1 MSPAAND
8 SDPNRNGERCVRA
21 VVSGRV
27 QGVFF
32 RAATADRAV
41 ELGLR
46 GYVRNLPDGRVEVVA
61 EGNPTAVEALLAFC
75 RTGPPSARVERVDVD
90 EKPPGSSG
98 EKAAFRVR
106 H

>member
-1 MSPAAND
+1 MGPATND
-8 SDPNRNGERCVRA
+8 GETNRNGERCVRA

-27 QGVFF
+27 QGVFY
-32 RAATADRAV
+32 RASTAERAV

-61 EGNPTAVEALLAFC
+61 EGNPTAVEALLTFC
-75 RTGPPSARVERVDVD
+75 RTGPPAARVERVDVD
-90 EKPPGSSG
+90 ERPPGSSG

-106 H
+106 N

>member
-1 MSPAAND
+1 MAGGYQAI
-8 SDPNRNGERCVRA
+8 EVRIT
-21 VVSGRV
+21 GRV

-32 RAATADRAV
+32 RASTAERAT

-46 GYVRNLPDGRVEVVA
+46 GYVRNLPDGSVEVMA
-61 EGNPTAVEALLAFC
+61 EGTPTAVEALLDFC
-75 RTGPPSARVERVDVD
+75 RTGPPSVRVERVQVD

-98 EKAAFRVR
+98 EKAVFRVR